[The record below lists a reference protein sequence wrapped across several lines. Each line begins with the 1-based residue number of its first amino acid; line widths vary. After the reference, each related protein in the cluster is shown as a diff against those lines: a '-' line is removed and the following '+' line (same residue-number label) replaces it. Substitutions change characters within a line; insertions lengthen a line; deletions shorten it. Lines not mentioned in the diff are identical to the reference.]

1 MNGSG
6 DVDANLEFTSMSN
19 DPQFMVSIYLKGLFY
34 NVSIGDP
41 AHGYLVHKKTSS
53 FRVAVGWLQDQAR
66 RLYRTRDTCKNY
78 SRPINFSLL
87 SSNYF
92 GRAVAPGVHPDATA
106 RVLETRLVT
115 RRNRLLQAAMNSAA
129 SFGALTF
136 LPITISRAVILRP

>member
-66 RLYRTRDTCKNY
+66 RLYPH
-78 SRPINFSLL
+78 SRYVQELL
-87 SSNYF
+87 
-92 GRAVAPGVHPDATA
+92 ATDQ
-106 RVLETRLVT
+106 
-115 RRNRLLQAAMNSAA
+115 LLA
-129 SFGALTF
+129 SKF
-136 LPITISRAVILRP
+136 